1 MITEKQIQKFNDD
14 LKNVKNVDE
23 LVGKNGLITDLF
35 KNTLQNMM
43 EAEITKHL
51 GYPKGLGSRS
61 LKKTTNKRN
70 GHTAKRLRTSLGSIE
85 LDRPR
90 DRDGTYDPQILA
102 RHQVNTSELERKI
115 ISMYGKGMTVA
126 DTNDHLADLYGISA
140 SDALI
145 SEITNKI
152 IPEISLWQNRPLRKV
167 YPIVYIDAIH
177 YKIREDG
184 KIKTKAIYIVIA
196 IDLEGH
202 KDILGIW
209 IGHGEGESAKFWL
222 KVLQDLQS
230 RGVQDILILCCDN
243 LSGISEAVKAIFPK
257 AIIQK
262 CIIHQIRNSLKY
274 IASKDQRPFISDLK
288 KVYKAENRDE
298 AELNL
303 LSLEEKWGDKYG
315 IVIKSWQNNWEELST
330 YFEYSPAIRK
340 MIYTTNAI
348 EGTNRQFKKVTKN
361 RAVFPSQMA
370 LMKLLFLAMQDI
382 TKKWTMPIRGWPQI
396 ISQLKIH
403 FGDRVPLKI

>member
-1 MITEKQIQKFNDD
+1 
-14 LKNVKNVDE
+14 
-23 LVGKNGLITDLF
+23 
-35 KNTLQNMM
+35 
-43 EAEITKHL
+43 
-51 GYPKGLGSRS
+51 
-61 LKKTTNKRN
+61 
-70 GHTAKRLRTSLGSIE
+70 
-85 LDRPR
+85 
-90 DRDGTYDPQILA
+90 
-102 RHQVNTSELERKI
+102 
-115 ISMYGKGMTVA
+115 MYGKGMTVA